1 MGLKI
6 KLVKSYAGAPQTQLR
21 TIVGL
26 GLKKLGQERVLQDTP
41 AIRGM
46 VFKVKHLVSHEA
58 VPEEPVTRERR
69 KPRRV
74 RLRER
79 ARATEGQRGRRELAP
94 GERNHR

>member
-6 KLVKSYAGAPQTQLR
+6 KLVKSYAGASETQLR
-21 TIVGL
+21 TIAGL

-46 VFKVKHLVSHEA
+46 VFKVKHLVSQEA
-58 VPEEPVTRERR
+58 VPEQPEKRERR

-79 ARATEGQRGRRELAP
+79 ARLNRATSARS
-94 GERNHR
+94 